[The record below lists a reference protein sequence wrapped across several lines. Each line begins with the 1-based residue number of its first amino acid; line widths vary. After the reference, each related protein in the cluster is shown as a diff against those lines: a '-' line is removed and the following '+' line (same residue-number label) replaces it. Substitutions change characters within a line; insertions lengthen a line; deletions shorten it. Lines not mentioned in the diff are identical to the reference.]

1 MQFEAEKEP
10 RTVRTILNVVAGMI
24 LIVLACP
31 FNIFSENIL
40 VSAVTAASDTTVMS
54 APQRPRK
61 PVRPERRHTS
71 PISNLPDSF
80 PIGDP
85 LKAPALVVLDS
96 LSAAGDSVSIVPID
110 SVAVLNAPLTAK
122 NDSVG
127 GEMMEKKF
135 TFVPDPTKAVW
146 MSALFPGLG
155 QLYNRRYWKLPI
167 VVGGFMGLGYA
178 MNWNNTM
185 LRDYTRAYS
194 DIMDNDPTTKSYMD
208 FFAPTV
214 NESDLNKEWLT
225 DLLRRRKNQY
235 RRQRDLCVICMIG
248 VYLVAMVDAYVDA
261 QLAHFDISPDLSVD
275 IAPTL
280 LPTETRKN
288 GLPGLGLCWAVNF

>member
-31 FNIFSENIL
+31 FNIFSENIS

>member
-10 RTVRTILNVVAGMI
+10 RTVGTYWSIMVGMI
-24 LIVLACP
+24 LIVLTCP
-31 FNIFSENIL
+31 FNIFSENL
-40 VSAVTAASDTTVMS
+40 TAESLAIASDTVVK
-54 APQRPRK
+54 AQERPRK
-61 PVRPERRHTS
+61 PVRPERRQSS

-85 LKAPALVVLDS
+85 LRAPSLVVLDS
-96 LSAAGDSVSIVPID
+96 LSARGDSISLVPID
-110 SVAVLNAPLTAK
+110 SVAVINVPLTVK
-122 NDSVG
+122 NDSLG
-127 GEMMEKKF
+127 GKEMDERKF
-135 TFVPDPTKAVW
+135 TFVPDPTRAVW

-167 VVGGFMGLGYA
+167 VIGGFMGLGYA

-194 DIMDNDPTTKSYMD
+194 DIMDNDPSTKSYMD

-214 NESDLNKEWLT
+214 QESDLNKEWLT
-225 DLLRRRKNQY
+225 DLLRRRKNMY

-280 LPTETRKN
+280 LPNETRKN